1 MKQYKKRK
9 YRSGAADTR
18 YTNRKEYTEHIEPVK
33 EHQTST
39 YGGYSDGYN
48 GYEHDTAQG
57 AQQRPS
63 SASSGQKPPRKKKKR
78 RKKRYLLKFF
88 ILLALCVGLYCF
100 LHSSIFNLEKV
111 IVSGGERFTAEQIQ
125 DMAHLKTGTNLF
137 EFKAGDCE
145 ERLLDDPY
153 IKAVHIK
160 RKLPATVEIKL
171 TERKEKAV
179 FVQDK
184 QYIVIDLEGIVLR
197 IADKDPKQPVLAG
210 ITVTKAKENQPVEV
224 KEQYGLKKAIKLLAA
239 MEEADLYFKTIDVSK
254 LIVRLYVTDKLYC
267 KGEAK
272 NLLIGMEEGDLK
284 AVLYDL
290 YKRKIKK
297 GVVNV
302 GDEQYYSYSKKI
314 K

>member
-9 YRSGAADTR
+9 YRSGAADTKH
-18 YTNRKEYTEHIEPVK
+18 TNHGKRAEYADSAK
-33 EHQTST
+33 QRQSNT
-39 YGGYSDGYN
+39 YEGYS
-48 GYEHDTAQG
+48 GYEGNTAQG

-63 SASSGQKPPRKKKKR
+63 SENPEQKQPRKKKKR

-88 ILLALCVGLYCF
+88 LLLVLCIGLYYF
-100 LHSSIFNLEKV
+100 LHSSVFNLEKV
-111 IVSGGERFTAEQIQ
+111 VVSGGERFTAEQLQ
-125 DMAHLKTGTNLF
+125 NMAKLKTGTNLF

-145 ERLLDDPY
+145 ERLLEDPY

-160 RKLPATVEIKL
+160 RKLPATVEIEL

-179 FVQDK
+179 FIQDK
-184 QYIVIDLEGIVLR
+184 QYIVIDSEGVVLR
-197 IADKDPKQPVLAG
+197 TADKDPKQPVLAG
-210 ITVTKAKENQPVEV
+210 VTVTTAKENQPVEV
-224 KEQYGLKKAIKLLAA
+224 KEKYGLQKAMKLLAA
-239 MEEADLYFKTIDVSK
+239 MEEADLYFKKIDVSK
-254 LIVRLYVTDKLYC
+254 LIVKLYLTDKLYC

-284 AVLYDL
+284 AVIYDL